1 MTFLNLKNK
10 GEQSFK
16 KKEYQ
21 KISNDVLD
29 IAPNTEKNFE
39 NSSSMMIGEGV
50 TITGQIKASHE
61 VTIQGIIDGDIEC
74 NSVTINKSGNVKG
87 KIKAETMVVEGKV
100 EGEMNINTL
109 LNIKSEGSVS
119 GKIFYGEIKIDEGG
133 KRKLFKSIINY
144 DSLKAIS
151 NNRTI
156 KINGKVLDPLS
167 SIYYLR
173 NKDIKISDIFEFITY
188 DNDKLKNVRV
198 VAKKI
203 ETISTPNGNYECIVV
218 VPEAKN
224 GKLLR
229 NKGSMKVWFSNNIS
243 KLPVKIEHIT
253 KSGTMTMVL

>member
-1 MTFLNLKNK
+1 MKSNFIKYIIYIGLIFSFNETLIYDLNFM
-10 GEQSFK
+10 G
-16 KKEYQ
+16 
-21 KISNDVLD
+21 
-29 IAPNTEKNFE
+29 
-39 NSSSMMIGEGV
+39 
-50 TITGQIKASHE
+50 IKAGETILSIKKDTINSNSVYHLKSTTKTNSFVDKLYKIRDE
-61 VTIQGIIDGDIEC
+61 IDILFNQKDFSTIQ
-74 NSVTINKSGNVKG
+74 V
-87 KIKAETMVVEGKV
+87 IK
-100 EGEMNINTL
+100 
-109 LNIKSEGSVS
+109 
-119 GKIFYGEIKIDEGG
+119 KIDEGG

-188 DNDKLKNVRV
+188 DNDKLKDVRV

-253 KSGTMTMVL
+253 KSGTMTMVLKDIK